1 MLRRRCVIMLLFG
14 FLLGG
19 VVLAAGPENK
29 QTIKENEK
37 AQPARENENKQPSED
52 NDYELCKLLVDSI
65 DQVQENYV
73 SELDRRELIEAAI
86 HGVMEKLDPYSSY
99 IGPNDIEQLRTAVE
113 SEFGGIGIQVTLD
126 DGELKILSPIYGTP
140 AYKAGMLAGDKIVE
154 INGKSTDN
162 LTLDEATA
170 RLKGKEGTSLTLT
183 VIHPGSENKE
193 QITVTRK
200 RIHVETVLGDRR
212 SPDGKWDYFVDPNL
226 RIAYVRLTA
235 FSRDTSGELQRALEQ
250 LQAAGMRGLIL
261 DLRFNP
267 GGLLNAAIEVSDL
280 FVSEG
285 RIVST
290 KGRSSPER
298 SWDAHK
304 VGTFEGFAMVV
315 LVNRFSA
322 SASEIVAACLQ
333 DHRRAVVMG
342 ERTWGKGSVQS
353 VIELEEGKSALKL
366 TTAAYLRP
374 SGKNIH
380 RFPDA
385 KDQDEWGVLPDKGF
399 EMKLSDREMVE
410 LVKDRR
416 QRDILRNGN
425 ADTPA
430 SDKNTPTPKKEK
442 PYPDRQLQ
450 TAVKYLTAEL
460 DKQKNEG
467 K

>member
-1 MLRRRCVIMLLFG
+1 MLLLG

-19 VVLAAGPENK
+19 AGLAAGPENK
-29 QTIKENEK
+29 QTIDENENK
-37 AQPARENENKQPSED
+37 QTARENENKLPPRKTITSCTGSWSIPSIRSRRITF
-52 NDYELCKLLVDSI
+52 NSI
-65 DQVQENYV
+65 
-73 SELDRRELIEAAI
+73 DRRELIEAAI

-99 IGPNDIEQLRTAVE
+99 IGPNDIDQLRTAVE

-140 AYKAGMLAGDKIVE
+140 AYKAGLLAGDKIVE

-183 VIHPGSENKE
+183 VIHPGGEIKNKSR
-193 QITVTRK
+193 VTRK
-200 RIHVETVLGDRR
+200 LIHVETVLGDRR
-212 SPDGKWDYFVDPNL
+212 KPDGKWDFLFDPNL
-226 RIAYVRLTA
+226 RIGYIRITA

-250 LQAAGMRGLIL
+250 LQAAGIRGLIL

-304 VGTFEGFAMVV
+304 AGTFEGFPMVV

-322 SASEIVAACLQ
+322 SASEIVSACLQ
-333 DHRRAVVMG
+333 DHHRAVIMG

-353 VIELEEGKSALKL
+353 VIELEDGKSALKL
-366 TTAAYLRP
+366 TTAAYFRP

-385 KDQDEWGVLPDKGF
+385 KDQDEWGVMPDKGY
-399 EMKLSDREMVE
+399 ELKLSDKEMVE
-410 LVKDRR
+410 LNQRPPRPRYPPQRNMPKIPSPRIKISPPPKRKTIRRSPIANGSKIPDRR
-416 QRDILRNGN
+416 IEQKR
-425 ADTPA
+425 
-430 SDKNTPTPKKEK
+430 PK
-442 PYPDRQLQ
+442 
-450 TAVKYLTAEL
+450 
-460 DKQKNEG
+460 
-467 K
+467 